1 MKNYRRF
8 ATAVALRIGAVG
20 SSLVVTVVLTRA
32 LGVSDFGS
40 YAFALA
46 VLTILA
52 IPLDA
57 GLPHLVVREV
67 AAADRAN
74 QKDVV
79 KGVLLRGLQ
88 LTLLV
93 APVPLAVYLV
103 FRMVAPAQMAA
114 IEGMD
119 YLGIALAALP
129 FVALVAL
136 FGAALRAFERYFV
149 GQVLGILAIRIFH
162 LAVLGLVILAAGFGA
177 LSGALALWAFVTAN
191 AIAAAIAG
199 VALWRQAGYQWH
211 DIVPTF
217 RSRAWAASLLP
228 LTLIAGLQI
237 IVSKTDILMLRALRG
252 PEDVGLYYVASQLGN
267 LVFIAKAGVMMV
279 IGPRM
284 ARLHSRGHTAA
295 MQTELADAARFIVLA
310 GLPVA
315 LGILVFGSTF
325 IPWMF
330 GAEFSGAFSAAAI
343 LAIGYL
349 CMGLFGSVETLL
361 KMTGHEGVILSTIV
375 GAIVVNVSLNFA
387 LIGPYGPMG
396 AALATAITMVLWRAF
411 LTWRAWRILGV
422 VSLAFY
428 RVPRR

>member
-8 ATAVALRIGAVG
+8 TVAIVLRIAAVA
-20 SSLVVTVVLTRA
+20 SSLLVTIVLTRG
-32 LGVSDFGS
+32 LGVTDFGS

-57 GLPHLVVREV
+57 GLPHLIVREV
-67 AAADRAN
+67 AAADRAE
-74 QKDVV
+74 QKDIV

-88 LTLLV
+88 LTLLL
-93 APVPLAVYLV
+93 APLPLVGLLLFKAAAPDQFHAVD
-103 FRMVAPAQMAA
+103 
-114 IEGMD
+114 GMD
-119 YLGIALAALP
+119 YLVIALTALP

-136 FGAALRAFERYFV
+136 FSAALRAFERYFS
-149 GQVLGILAIRIFH
+149 GQVLGLLSVRILHLALLGLAIA
-162 LAVLGLVILAAGFGA
+162 AVGFGV
-177 LSGALALWAFVTAN
+177 LSGSIALWAFVAAN
-191 AIAAAIAG
+191 ALAAAIAG
-199 VALWRQAGYQWH
+199 LALWRQGGYRWR
-211 DIVPTF
+211 DIAPTF
-217 RSRAWAASLLP
+217 RTRAWAMSLLP
-228 LTLIAGLQI
+228 LSLIAGLQI
-237 IVSKTDILMLRALRG
+237 IVTKTDIVMLRALKG
-252 PEDVGLYYVASQLGN
+252 PTDVGIYYVASQLGN

-284 ARLHSRGHTAA
+284 ARLHIQGDTPA
-295 MQTELADAARFIVLA
+295 MQAELSGAARFIVLA

-315 LGILVFGSTF
+315 LGLLIFGSAL

-330 GAEFSGAFSAAAI
+330 GREFTDAFAATVV
-343 LAIGYL
+343 LAVGYL

-375 GAIVVNVSLNFA
+375 VAIVVNVALNLA

-396 AALATAITMVLWRAF
+396 AALATATTMVLWRAF

-422 VSLAFY
+422 ISFAFH
-428 RVPRR
+428 RSVRR